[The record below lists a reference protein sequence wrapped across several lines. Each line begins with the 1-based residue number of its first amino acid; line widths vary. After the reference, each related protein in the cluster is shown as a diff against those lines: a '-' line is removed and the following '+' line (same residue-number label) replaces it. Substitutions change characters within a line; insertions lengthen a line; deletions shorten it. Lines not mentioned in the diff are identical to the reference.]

1 MMRMLGTTQP
11 LSVTCS
17 YTAFAPIMLTSPRAF
32 SRRCR
37 EIAKGNELSAALRD
51 CGINTFEE
59 FYYTFRAKDR
69 DLTDQEF
76 DVCAADVHLTDYPSK
91 KQVIQLKLLAI
102 ESKEIFEE
110 SQADATTR
118 QRPWGAPPPLWR
130 KRQTGP
136 ESSTPVG
143 DRPQSESGEASKVPV
158 RLTPSRKD
166 DHGQCIPSRQEDAEQ
181 NVSSGVA
188 SSSAQ
193 PLPFTS
199 DDEELVAAVK
209 MLRECEQMEDLKLET
224 LQHKLTSST
233 SLGFILDCV
242 KGSVITISG
251 TPGIGKSTLAVNVC
265 KALGMTKIATTS
277 KNFWL
282 FGRASAPHCQIWV
295 YCNDSFYAAD
305 GSFNWNRLSQ
315 SMSSITS
322 GDEYDNG
329 AIILEGHRIFEFPNI
344 GENTTSIVYLASND
358 RLVEQRSR
366 NAEQL
371 GKLRTSAKKHKLF
384 VHKQNDQDDSLLK
397 SPNLCTLSGDTP
409 EMVLVCKT
417 LQRLLLDDKNIKA
430 DYLNEAVV
438 DGRHSF

>member
-1 MMRMLGTTQP
+1 
-11 LSVTCS
+11 
-17 YTAFAPIMLTSPRAF
+17 MLTSPRAF

-37 EIAKGNELSAALRD
+37 EIARGNELSAALRD

-110 SQADATTR
+110 SQADTTTR
-118 QRPWGAPPPLWR
+118 QRLWGAPPPLWR
-130 KRQTGP
+130 RRQTGP

-143 DRPQSESGEASKVPV
+143 DGPQSESGEAPKTPV

-166 DHGQCIPSRQEDAEQ
+166 DQGPCIPSRHEDTDQ
-181 NVSSGVA
+181 NASSGVA
-188 SSSAQ
+188 SGSAQ

-199 DDEELVAAVK
+199 DNEELVAAVK

-242 KGSVITISG
+242 KGSVVTISG

-265 KALGMTKIATTS
+265 KSLGMTKIATTS
-277 KNFWL
+277 KKFWL

-295 YCNDSFYAAD
+295 YCNDSFYTAD
-305 GSFNWNRLSQ
+305 GSFNWTRLSQ
-315 SMSSITS
+315 SMSSIAA
-322 GDEYDNG
+322 GDEYENG
-329 AIILEGHRIFEFPNI
+329 AVILEGHRIFDFPNI

-371 GKLRTSAKKHKLF
+371 DKLRTSAKKHKLYL
-384 VHKQNDQDDSLLK
+384 HKQNDQDGSLLK

-409 EMVLVCKT
+409 EMVLVCKM
-417 LQRLLLDDKNIKA
+417 LQRIILDDKNIKA
-430 DYLNEAVV
+430 DYLNEVVV

>member
-1 MMRMLGTTQP
+1 
-11 LSVTCS
+11 
-17 YTAFAPIMLTSPRAF
+17 MLTSPRAF

-37 EIAKGNELSAALRD
+37 EIARGNELSAALRD

-59 FYYTFRAKDR
+59 FYHTFRAKDR

-91 KQVIQLKLLAI
+91 KQVIQVKLLAI

-110 SQADATTR
+110 SQADTTTR
-118 QRPWGAPPPLWR
+118 QRRWGAPPPLWR
-130 KRQTGP
+130 RRQTGP
-136 ESSTPVG
+136 ESSAPVG
-143 DRPQSESGEASKVPV
+143 DRPQPESGEASKVPV

-166 DHGQCIPSRQEDAEQ
+166 DQGPCIPSQREDNDQ
-181 NVSSGVA
+181 NASPGVA

-199 DDEELVAAVK
+199 DNEELVAAVK
-209 MLRECEQMEDLKLET
+209 MLRECEHMEDLKLET
-224 LQHKLTSST
+224 LQYKLTSST
-233 SLGFILDCV
+233 SLGFILDCI

-251 TPGIGKSTLAVNVC
+251 TPGIGKSTLAVNLC
-265 KALGMTKIATTS
+265 KSLGMTKIAVVS

-305 GSFNWNRLSQ
+305 GSFNWSRPSQ

-371 GKLRTSAKKHKLF
+371 DKLRTSAKKHKLF
-384 VHKQNDQDDSLLK
+384 VHKQNDRDDSWLK
-397 SPNLCTLSGDTP
+397 SPNLCTLSGDTT

-417 LQRLLLDDKNIKA
+417 LQRIILDDKNIKS

>member
-1 MMRMLGTTQP
+1 MNTCTELNALSKCNVNNQIRLLNLLRQHVVPHVHLTGRVFRTYGSTHAFENEGKNPLFGTIHAQNDKLRQVDFSRETTMMRMLGTTQP
-11 LSVTCS
+11 LPVTCS
-17 YTAFAPIMLTSPRAF
+17 YTAFVPIMLTSPRAF

-59 FYYTFRAKDR
+59 FYYTFRAKGR

-102 ESKEIFEE
+102 ESKEIFEK

-158 RLTPSRKD
+158 RLTPSCKD

-199 DDEELVAAVK
+199 DNEELVAAVK

-295 YCNDSFYAAD
+295 HYNDSFTRPM
-305 GSFNWNRLSQ
+305 GRLTGTDFLSLCHQ
-315 SMSSITS
+315 SPLGMS
-322 GDEYDNG
+322 
-329 AIILEGHRIFEFPNI
+329 
-344 GENTTSIVYLASND
+344 TTMGPLFGRPSYL
-358 RLVEQRSR
+358 
-366 NAEQL
+366 
-371 GKLRTSAKKHKLF
+371 
-384 VHKQNDQDDSLLK
+384 
-397 SPNLCTLSGDTP
+397 
-409 EMVLVCKT
+409 
-417 LQRLLLDDKNIKA
+417 
-430 DYLNEAVV
+430 
-438 DGRHSF
+438 

>member
-1 MMRMLGTTQP
+1 
-11 LSVTCS
+11 
-17 YTAFAPIMLTSPRAF
+17 MLTSPRAF

-37 EIAKGNELSAALRD
+37 EIARGNELSAALRD

-59 FYYTFRAKDR
+59 FYHTFRAKDR

-91 KQVIQLKLLAI
+91 KQVIQVKLLAI

-110 SQADATTR
+110 SQADTTTR
-118 QRPWGAPPPLWR
+118 QRRWGAPPPLWR
-130 KRQTGP
+130 RRQTGP
-136 ESSTPVG
+136 ESSAPVG
-143 DRPQSESGEASKVPV
+143 DRPQPETGEASKVPV

-166 DHGQCIPSRQEDAEQ
+166 DQGPCIPSQREDNDQ
-181 NVSSGVA
+181 NASPGVA

-199 DDEELVAAVK
+199 DNEELVAAVK

-224 LQHKLTSST
+224 LQYKLTSST
-233 SLGFILDCV
+233 SLGFILDCI

-251 TPGIGKSTLAVNVC
+251 TPGIGKSTLAVNLC
-265 KALGMTKIATTS
+265 KSLGMTKIATTS
-277 KNFWL
+277 KNFCL

-305 GSFNWNRLSQ
+305 GSFNWSRLSQ

-371 GKLRTSAKKHKLF
+371 DKLRTSAKKHKLF
-384 VHKQNDQDDSLLK
+384 VHKQNDRDDSLLK
-397 SPNLCTLSGDTP
+397 SPNLCTLSGDTT

-417 LQRLLLDDKNIKA
+417 LQRIILDDKNIKS